1 MDVDDYVFEPCGYSM
16 NGLCGDEYS
25 TVHIT
30 PEAGFSYCSVEHSNV
45 PVSVADPEAYAR
57 KVAAT
62 FNPGRFSLAVS
73 TDAPLAAAADIRR
86 VPSLP
91 GYRRVQASHQEIDAS
106 GGAVSFYTFVK
117 ETRGS
122 RRRAPAAAGAAE
134 QKAGAEPLLAAGSD
148 KYESDEE
155 APERKKMRAGS
166 PTSPGTPSLA
176 GPGGGSMVAESVDFL
191 RAPSVN
197 HLPAL
202 PAASARWREDSMP
215 YLRALYLSGELGAPG
230 PLLAAWRAR
239 AAAAMPAFWR
249 HVAGRGVDQRLNFA
263 KLFRGLGL
271 AAEADLVAFERATR
285 RATHVARRRPLAWFL
300 LSADRPYDLTH
311 EVFALT
317 RDGRAPFP
325 GAGDPAAALAAD
337 APLSDHAYALR
348 TAAALLKVCVRRD
361 ALDAA
366 CELLANLGQLGARA
380 GGDALGELYRQA
392 ADYVASRRNADGSFG
407 ETHDAARVRAAK
419 GNPAYDVEVGGTLH
433 TTFVCLW
440 ALAQRPGGGVD
451 VSRPA

>member
-1 MDVDDYVFEPCGYSM
+1 MGAARTVLA
-16 NGLCGDEYS
+16 GLAAWRGAATD
-25 TVHIT
+25 
-30 PEAGFSYCSVEHSNV
+30 PAARAARLALEAIDAYGA
-45 PVSVADPEAYAR
+45 VA
-57 KVAAT
+57 VAAAAPPR
-62 FNPGRFSLAVS
+62 NASAVYAKAPAAA
-73 TDAPLAAAADIRR
+73 APLAAMAAEAARWADEAIAARDPVHVR
-86 VPSLP
+86 DRL
-91 GYRRVQASHQEIDAS
+91 GMKGCKHFAEYLDLQRLAAELGD
-106 GGAVSFYTFVK
+106 GAA
-117 ETRGS
+117 
-122 RRRAPAAAGAAE
+122 RARALRAVERAAAAE
-134 QKAGAEPLLAAGSD
+134 AYHA
-148 KYESDEE
+148 
-155 APERKKMRAGS
+155 
-166 PTSPGTPSLA
+166 
-176 GPGGGSMVAESVDFL
+176 FL
-191 RAPSVN
+191 GQRE
-197 HLPAL
+197 
-202 PAASARWREDSMP
+202 ASARWREDSMS

-380 GGDALGELYRQA
+380 GGDALGELYHQA

-419 GNPAYDVEVGGTLH
+419 GIPAYDVEVGGTLH